1 MLTYADVCSCRMLP
15 YAGSSAIAELEEL
28 NSHVKKV
35 LAFSLDFLSV
45 EVNEI
50 SSACFGAQT
59 TLSQLSKEQAAVAEE
74 DRAYVA
80 QFVSDM
86 GAFLHTGT
94 HADVC

>member
-1 MLTYADVCSCRMLP
+1 MQ
-15 YAGSSAIAELEEL
+15 
-28 NSHVKKV
+28 
-35 LAFSLDFLSV
+35 V

-59 TLSQLSKEQAAVAEE
+59 TLSQLSKEQTAVAEE

>member
-1 MLTYADVCSCRMLP
+1 MQ
-15 YAGSSAIAELEEL
+15 
-28 NSHVKKV
+28 
-35 LAFSLDFLSV
+35 V

-59 TLSQLSKEQAAVAEE
+59 TLSQLSKEQAAHEEE

-94 HADVC
+94 EEVKGLGDSQRMRTYAHIC